1 MEALTQYYDEK
12 LKLIRDMNELA
23 QDRPE
28 EVETVLLEVN
38 QERQMMRTELIKMRE
53 GITQWRQDLD
63 RARK

>member
-38 QERQMMRTELIKMRE
+38 QERQMMRTELIKMKE
-53 GITQWRQDLD
+53 SIIQWRQELD
-63 RARK
+63 GARK

>member
-1 MEALTQYYDEK
+1 MEALSQYYDEK

-28 EVETVLLEVN
+28 EVESVLLEVN
-38 QERQMMRTELIKMRE
+38 QERQMMRSELIKMKE
-53 GITQWRQDLD
+53 SITQWRQELD